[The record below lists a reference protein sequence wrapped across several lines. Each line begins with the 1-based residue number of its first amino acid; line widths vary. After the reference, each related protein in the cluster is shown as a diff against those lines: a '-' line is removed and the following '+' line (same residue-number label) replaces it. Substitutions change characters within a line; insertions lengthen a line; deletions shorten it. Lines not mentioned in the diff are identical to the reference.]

1 MSGDDQPWFP
11 QLAGPSGHIQPRAAT
26 AWMRLKIGRLLASS
40 QLSGSGPSRCWR
52 SNQGHPQ
59 AVRMVAEL
67 APNYPSQY
75 SAICAVAEE
84 LGMGTAEMLRKWVG
98 RAAASTESFAHQ

>member
-1 MSGDDQPWFP
+1 
-11 QLAGPSGHIQPRAAT
+11 
-26 AWMRLKIGRLLASS
+26 
-40 QLSGSGPSRCWR
+40 
-52 SNQGHPQ
+52 
-59 AVRMVAEL
+59 MVAEL